1 MNKGIQHCLRGGSET
16 GPLSVSPTSGTEPPF
31 LLSGGSVCTRK
42 SLCPEP
48 TEALFF
54 SFPNAISQIKFIFL
68 FFCLCCLAGFA
79 QGGKALDL
87 KEINSGKFS
96 PENIYGVVPMPD
108 GEHYTQRNA
117 EGTQIVKY
125 SFRTGE
131 PVEVVFDVAKAR
143 ECPFKKFDSY
153 QFSPDGSKIL
163 IATETTPI
171 YRHSYTAVHY
181 LYPVKRNDKGVTTN
195 NIVEKLSDGG
205 PQQAPVFSP
214 DGNLVAF
221 VRDNNIFLVK
231 LLYGNS
237 ESQVTE
243 DGKLNSV
250 LNGIPDWVYEE
261 EFGFNRALEFNAD
274 NTMLAYVRFDE
285 SEVPSYTF
293 PLFAGEAPRNN
304 ALQDYP
310 GEYTYKYPKAGY
322 PNSKVSVHTFDIKSK
337 VTRQVKLPIDA
348 DGYIPRI
355 RFTQDPNKLAIMTL
369 NRHQNRFD
377 MYFAD
382 PRSTVCKLALRD
394 ESPYYINENVFDN
407 IRFYPDNFSF
417 VSDKSGYPHLY
428 WYSMNGNLIKQVTSG
443 NYEVK
448 SFIGWNPDTNEFYY
462 TSNEESPMRQAVYK
476 IDRKGKKVKLSNQQ
490 GTNSP
495 IFSSSM
501 KYFMNKFTSLD
512 TPMLI
517 TLNDN
522 TGKVLKTLVTNDK
535 LKEKLAGYAIPQK
548 EFFTFKTTEGV
559 DLNGWVMKPVNFDP
573 SKRYPVLMFQ
583 YSGPGSQQVLDKW
596 GISWETYMASLGY
609 VVACVDGRGTGG
621 RGSEFQKCTYLNLGV
636 KEAKDQ
642 VEAAKYLGGLPYVDK
657 GRIGIWGWSFGG
669 YMTIMSMSEGTPVFK
684 AGVAVAA
691 PTDWKYYDTVYTERF
706 MRTPKENAEGYK
718 AASAFSRADNLHGN
732 LLLVHGMADDN
743 VHFQNCTEYAEH
755 LVQLGKQFDMQVYTN
770 RNHGIYGG
778 NTRNHL
784 YTKLTN
790 FFLNN
795 L

>member
-1 MNKGIQHCLRGGSET
+1 MKR
-16 GPLSVSPTSGTEPPF
+16 
-31 LLSGGSVCTRK
+31 
-42 SLCPEP
+42 
-48 TEALFF
+48 
-54 SFPNAISQIKFIFL
+54 KFIFL

-131 PVEVVFDVAKAR
+131 PVEVVFDVPKAR

-448 SFIGWNPDTNEFYY
+448 SFIGWNSDTNEFYY

-784 YTKLTN
+784 YTRLTN

>member
-1 MNKGIQHCLRGGSET
+1 MKR
-16 GPLSVSPTSGTEPPF
+16 
-31 LLSGGSVCTRK
+31 
-42 SLCPEP
+42 
-48 TEALFF
+48 
-54 SFPNAISQIKFIFL
+54 KFIFL

-382 PRSTVCKLALRD
+382 PRSTVCKLTLRD

-784 YTKLTN
+784 YTRLTN

>member
-1 MNKGIQHCLRGGSET
+1 MKR
-16 GPLSVSPTSGTEPPF
+16 
-31 LLSGGSVCTRK
+31 
-42 SLCPEP
+42 
-48 TEALFF
+48 
-54 SFPNAISQIKFIFL
+54 KFIFL

-108 GEHYTQRNA
+108 DEHYTQRNA

-428 WYSMNGNLIKQVTSG
+428 WYSTNGNLIKQVTSG

-559 DLNGWVMKPVNFDP
+559 DLNGWMMKPVNFDP

-784 YTKLTN
+784 YTRLTN

>member
-1 MNKGIQHCLRGGSET
+1 MKR
-16 GPLSVSPTSGTEPPF
+16 
-31 LLSGGSVCTRK
+31 
-42 SLCPEP
+42 
-48 TEALFF
+48 
-54 SFPNAISQIKFIFL
+54 KFIFL

-171 YRHSYTAVHY
+171 YRHSYTALHY

-559 DLNGWVMKPVNFDP
+559 DLNGWMMKPVNFDP

-784 YTKLTN
+784 YTRLTN

>member
-1 MNKGIQHCLRGGSET
+1 MKR
-16 GPLSVSPTSGTEPPF
+16 
-31 LLSGGSVCTRK
+31 
-42 SLCPEP
+42 
-48 TEALFF
+48 
-54 SFPNAISQIKFIFL
+54 KFIFL

-293 PLFAGEAPRNN
+293 PLFAGEAPRND

-559 DLNGWVMKPVNFDP
+559 DLNGWMMKPVNFDP

-784 YTKLTN
+784 YTRLTN